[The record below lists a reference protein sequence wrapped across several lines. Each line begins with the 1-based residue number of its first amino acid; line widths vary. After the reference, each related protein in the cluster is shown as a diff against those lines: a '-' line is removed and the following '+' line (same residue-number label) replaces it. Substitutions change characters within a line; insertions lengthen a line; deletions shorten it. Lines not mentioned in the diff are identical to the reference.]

1 MLVLNAAA
9 QSAFRTSTLNTVL
22 KSVTLKDIYDSS
34 GSDNLSWLLSGEIVK
49 NPNSENYCFYS
60 DTEIET
66 REYLHG
72 ETLKKLVVVLY
83 LATDGTFGPNSN
95 YNIILE
101 YEDGSFSEKK
111 TGISSYSPEYKNYEV
126 SFNDIKPMP
135 FKIKIKSNLIAGG
148 YVTYIKDII
157 VKARFVPS
165 IPKIEVSPTSMK
177 IPFDSNFDFCVV
189 NLSIPEKLKYNV
201 DTLYNNDFEDND
213 LKGAVSVPDYLN
225 KTYPFYNV
233 GPAQNLRLSIPLM
246 LSGINDSLRVSF
258 KVRKLSE
265 RDTSSVKVLYNGE
278 VVKSFSKR
286 KYKVDVWYK
295 EDFIFL
301 PKESFAN
308 LEFFC
313 SYGVTTGYLLL
324 DDVIISQNSKY
335 KYCSLEGFPKQV
347 VDEDCVIDNLSCN
360 TEYRLQIQ
368 YNKNT
373 NDFGE
378 EVITDIREYFVKTT
392 GESIVLKPGED
403 KDMNGDFYG
412 SIMMGNNSNLN
423 GKLKVMGEFCYLF
436 EYEQGHWESLTL
448 PFKPYLVGA
457 FINGEPVYLRENI
470 DFHLHEYVYSSDD
483 DKYKFL
489 PSTDM
494 KEYVGYLLKVPENI
508 KYDDNVL
515 FFYSDKKIS
524 LNDDRKYNLDGLLFA
539 QLGNP
544 YTYSLGDDAWNVF
557 GYDCIYKYDGNK
569 FVLFTVNDIIKP
581 FESVIIY
588 TGSPNTM
595 PKYISI
601 EDEVTSLED
610 GFIGVDV
617 LMAVYNNAVSFYN
630 YIGYI
635 KIYDI
640 NGLLIYD
647 DYISDG
653 SQLYLEHGIYIVEFN
668 GFKRKIVI

>member
-22 KSVTLKDIYDSS
+22 DRFPLENLQKSDWENLKWEKNGEGVLIKHTNSSSYFFDKNTFLQSIVFNGKDFKSLSISVSLLGKQYISTSSCYSIEIVYADNTSDVVEIQNADTETAFTYRTLVFREIKPLDFRIRITSAFNVDEYNSRMYIGSVTVKGQYNCPPVSVISDTTKLELNFEPTFNSYTVDVMTRETFALGRDTLFFCNFDNFQNKYYFLYGSGKDISYKIP
-34 GSDNLSWLLSGEIVK
+34 LL
-49 NPNSENYCFYS
+49 N
-60 DTEIET
+60 
-66 REYLHG
+66 
-72 ETLKKLVVVLY
+72 
-83 LATDGTFGPNSN
+83 
-95 YNIILE
+95 
-101 YEDGSFSEKK
+101 
-111 TGISSYSPEYKNYEV
+111 
-126 SFNDIKPMP
+126 SFNDVD
-135 FKIKIKSNLIAGG
+135 KINISLKVGLAASNDNGDD
-148 YVTYIKDII
+148 VI
-157 VKARFVPS
+157 V
-165 IPKIEVSPTSMK
+165 
-177 IPFDSNFDFCVV
+177 
-189 NLSIPEKLKYNV
+189 
-201 DTLYNNDFEDND
+201 LYNNNEVARISRKKYESPSWND
-213 LKGAVSVPDYLN
+213 VNLNFSVEAGYID
-225 KTYPFYNV
+225 T
-233 GPAQNLRLSIPLM
+233 LS
-246 LSGINDSLRVSF
+246 F
-258 KVRKLSE
+258 
-265 RDTSSVKVLYNGE
+265 
-278 VVKSFSKR
+278 VVK
-286 KYKVDVWYK
+286 
-295 EDFIFL
+295 
-301 PKESFAN
+301 AN
-308 LEFFC
+308 
-313 SYGVTTGYLLL
+313 GNNKNYLLL
-324 DDVIISQNSKY
+324 DDVCVYWNTDY
-335 KYCSLEGFPKQV
+335 KYVSLPGYPMNASNEFII
-347 VDEDCVIDNLSCN
+347 ENLDCNVG
-360 TEYRLQIQ
+360 YRLLFQGFRV
-368 YNKNT
+368 

-378 EVITDIREYFVKTT
+378 DVVTDVIEQYVKTT

-423 GKLKVMGEFCYLF
+423 GKFKVMGEFCYLF

-448 PFKPYLVGA
+448 PFKPYLIGA

-494 KEYVGYLLKVPENI
+494 KEYAGYLLKVPENI

-610 GFIGVDV
+610 GFIGSDV
-617 LMAVYNNAVSFYN
+617 LMAVYNNAVSFYK